1 MIPTPTDRWLETTAG
16 IMPPMDGPEGT
27 AERLLLLLHYGIDWD
42 NGWVGNYRPTYWDRI
57 LPDRIIV
64 ATYLSPNLR
73 TWWDHVAADLV
84 SRPGLLPSALS
95 WPASWASPPCQCCEF
110 CGSKPPPCCSAQG
123 SSPRRCARG
132 RRWQRSDLHHLV
144 RNSHRTLIDQ
154 PRR

>member
-84 SRPGLLPSALS
+84 SAPRSAAERAELARLLGEPSLPVLRVLREQTTALLLRTRIV
-95 WPASWASPPCQCCEF
+95 AETV
-110 CGSKPPPCCSAQG
+110 
-123 SSPRRCARG
+123 
-132 RRWQRSDLHHLV
+132 RSRKTV
-144 RNSHRTLIDQ
+144 AAK
-154 PRR
+154 